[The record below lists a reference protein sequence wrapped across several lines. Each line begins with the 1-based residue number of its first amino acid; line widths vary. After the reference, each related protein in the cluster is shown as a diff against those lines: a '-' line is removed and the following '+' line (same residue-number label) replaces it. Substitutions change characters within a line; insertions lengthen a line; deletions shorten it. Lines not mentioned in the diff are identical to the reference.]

1 MNENDL
7 VNDLKELIEKKF
19 GNIVNRVMLFGSRA
33 KGNNRSDSDYDILVI
48 VNKTAS
54 WQLEQEILEICYDI
68 ELQNEIFID
77 LSVLSE
83 SDLSTPKGRQPFI
96 ADAFSSG
103 IYA

>member
-54 WQLEQEILEICYDI
+54 WKLEQEILEICYDI